1 MSHTTSA
8 IFYVACLLLCITVA
22 IDAMDLNKPCEEGTQ
37 WKDKCHTCHCSNGKP
52 VCTREL
58 CEGEGS
64 ATPVLPTT
72 LSGATTEKTTPN
84 SGCTPG
90 EKWMEDCNNCICD
103 NEGEPECSRRLCG
116 RPSKKN
122 PLK

>member
-1 MSHTTSA
+1 MSHSCSTA
-8 IFYVACLLLCITVA
+8 FFVGCALLCIAVAANA
-22 IDAMDLNKPCEEGTQ
+22 IDFSKPCEEGKH
-37 WKDKCHTCHCSNGKP
+37 WKDDCHTCHCSNGRP

-58 CEGEGS
+58 CDSEAP
-64 ATPVLPTT
+64 ATPVLPTP
-72 LSGATTEKTTPN
+72 LSGATTEKT
-84 SGCTPG
+84 SCTPG